1 MKKNTLIIL
10 LLIFTNLS
18 IFGQSDSP
26 TIYKKLST
34 KKMYSVGVSFQTIK
48 GKAVYKLDGKKV
60 SKSTYEKYKPNWDI
74 LESCCPCLLKYYDK
88 NEILLREIVSC
99 TDCGVGDFKE
109 FYPNGKLKISG
120 QYKENN
126 SGNWD
131 WKTIQ
136 KRGYCSVPNGKWTY
150 FNKKGDTLYSEFWK
164 NGEFIKQVPELNKNE
179 IWKVDLTLNGESV
192 ENRSLTIDQVRQLVI
207 TPKFKNSSKID
218 TNFTVKFEV
227 TLVGYKENEKTFSI
241 ENFNTINVL
250 EILSEVGIPSEK
262 ATYFILTVFN
272 NDKSIES
279 FRLTIVN

>member
-1 MKKNTLIIL
+1 MKIRRLIL
-10 LLIFTNLS
+10 LFLAFIYLPV
-18 IFGQSDSP
+18 FGQSDSP

-34 KKMYSVGVSFQTIK
+34 KKMYSVGLSFQTIK
-48 GKAVYKLDGKKV
+48 GKAVYKLDGKKI

-99 TDCGVGDFKE
+99 TDCRVGDYKE

-192 ENRSLTIDQVRQLVI
+192 ENRNLTIDQVRQLVI

-227 TLVGYKENEKTFSI
+227 TAVGFKQNEKTFSI

-272 NDKSIES
+272 NDKSIEM
-279 FRLTIVN
+279 FRLAIVN

>member
-1 MKKNTLIIL
+1 MKIRRLIL
-10 LLIFTNLS
+10 LFLAFTNLPV
-18 IFGQSDSP
+18 FGQSDSP

-48 GKAVYKLDGKKV
+48 GKAVYELDGKKI
-60 SKSTYEKYKPNWDI
+60 SKSTYDKYKPNWNN

-88 NEILLREIVSC
+88 NDILLREIVSC

-164 NGEFIKQVPELNKNE
+164 NGEFIKQLPELNKNE

-192 ENRSLTIDQVRQLVI
+192 EKRSLTIDQVRQLTI
-207 TPKFKNSSKID
+207 TPKFKNSSKIE
-218 TNFTVKFEV
+218 TNFTVRFEV
-227 TLVGYKENEKTFSI
+227 TAVGFKQNEKTFSI

-250 EILSEVGIPSEK
+250 EILSEVGIPLEK
-262 ATYFILTVFN
+262 ASSFNLSVFN
-272 NDKSIES
+272 KGEIIGN
-279 FRLTIVN
+279 FYLTIVN

>member
-10 LLIFTNLS
+10 LLTFTNLQV
-18 IFGQSDSP
+18 FGQSDSP

-34 KKMYSVGVSFQTIK
+34 KMMYSVGVSFHTIN

-60 SKSTYEKYKPNWDI
+60 SKSTYDKYKPNWDN

-109 FYPNGKLKISG
+109 FYPNGKVKLSG

-136 KRGYCSVPNGKWTY
+136 KRGYCSVPTGKWNY

-227 TLVGYKENEKTFSI
+227 TAVGFKQNEKTFSI

>member
-18 IFGQSDSP
+18 VFGQSDSP

-48 GKAVYKLDGKKV
+48 GKAVYELDGKKI
-60 SKSTYEKYKPNWDI
+60 SKSTYDKYKPNWNN

-88 NEILLREIVSC
+88 NDILLREIVSC

-109 FYPNGKLKISG
+109 FYPNGKVKLSG

-136 KRGYCSVPNGKWTY
+136 KRGYCSVPTGKWTY

-218 TNFTVKFEV
+218 TNFKVKFEV

-262 ATYFILTVFN
+262 ATYFSLTVFN
-272 NDKSIES
+272 NDKSIEM
-279 FRLTIVN
+279 FRLAIVN

>member
-1 MKKNTLIIL
+1 MKKNTLIL
-10 LLIFTNLS
+10 LLLTFTNLQV
-18 IFGQSDSP
+18 FGQSDSP

-48 GKAVYKLDGKKV
+48 GKAIYELDGKKI

-88 NEILLREIVSC
+88 NDILLREIVSC

-109 FYPNGKLKISG
+109 FYPNGKVKLSG

-136 KRGYCSVPNGKWTY
+136 KRGYCSVPSGKWTY

>member
-1 MKKNTLIIL
+1 
-10 LLIFTNLS
+10 
-18 IFGQSDSP
+18 
-26 TIYKKLST
+26 
-34 KKMYSVGVSFQTIK
+34 MYSVGVSFHTIN
-48 GKAVYKLDGKKV
+48 GKPVYKLDGKKI
-60 SKSTYEKYKPNWDI
+60 SKSTYDKYKPNWDI

-88 NEILLREIVSC
+88 KDILLREIVSC

-109 FYPNGKLKISG
+109 FFPNGNVKLSG

-164 NGEFIKQVPELNKNE
+164 NGEFIKQVPELRKNE
-179 IWKVDLTLNGESV
+179 IWKVDLTLHGESV
-192 ENRSLTIDQVRQLVI
+192 ENRSLTIDQVRQLII

-227 TLVGYKENEKTFSI
+227 SAVGFKQNEKTFSI
-241 ENFNTINVL
+241 ENFKTIHVL
-250 EILSEVGIPSEK
+250 EILSEVGIPLEK
-262 ATYFILTVFN
+262 ASFFLSVFN
-272 NDKSIES
+272 KDKIIGN
-279 FRLTIVN
+279 FYLNIVN